1 VQTATAVDSPS
12 AAMIIHVSD
21 PSLVPELL
29 EYLTRNPDVIAAR
42 AGDGEIEVSLLG
54 SRRQPWNRMELTLRV
69 RAWQA
74 ARENV
79 VVEIHA

>member
-1 VQTATAVDSPS
+1 
-12 AAMIIHVSD
+12 MIIHVSD
-21 PSLVPELL
+21 QSLVPDLL

-42 AGDGEIEVSLLG
+42 VGDAEIEVSLLG
-54 SRRQPWNRMELTLRV
+54 SRRQPWNKMELTLRV

-79 VVEIHA
+79 AVEIDA

>member
-1 VQTATAVDSPS
+1 MRPV
-12 AAMIIHVSD
+12 IIHVSD
-21 PSLVPELL
+21 PSLVPDLL
-29 EYLTRNPDVIAAR
+29 EYLTREPDVIAAR
-42 AGDGEIEVSLLG
+42 VGEDEIEVSLLG

-79 VVEIHA
+79 AVEIRA